1 MEKCAAVKEE
11 MCVCVCVCSFWVD
24 RGCEEQDGEQTEV
37 TLSGNRSS

>member
-11 MCVCVCVCSFWVD
+11 MCVCSFWLD
-24 RGCEEQDGEQTEV
+24 RGWEEHDGEQTEV